1 MKHQIKAKKVL
12 FLKGGWNN
20 EREVSLDSAKGC
32 EKALHALGYPLFALD
47 LKHRDLKDLFQVLQ
61 DFKPDVVFL
70 NALHGRWVEDG
81 QLQSIFELMQIPYTG
96 SGPLSSQ
103 LCMDKP
109 SSLALMERCGLP
121 VPKGFVISFEDA
133 RNKQALPFPYVL
145 KPINEGSSVGVKI
158 IRSQAD
164 LAGVED
170 LKQFPKLLA
179 EEYIPGKE
187 LSVAVMNGKAINVL
201 ELEPLNGFYDYKH
214 KYTDGQ
220 TVHHLPARISQEA
233 LNQVMSLSEDAYN
246 CLGCEGVA
254 RVDIRFDDTQAGIPP
269 RPVILEVNTL
279 PGMTELSIVP
289 EVVASK
295 GISFSQLI
303 EWMVENPRCPE

>member
-32 EKALHALGYPLFALD
+32 KKALRTLGYPLFELD
-47 LKHRDLKDLFQVLQ
+47 LKKRDLIELFQVLQ

-109 SSLALMERCGLP
+109 SSLALMERSGLP
-121 VPKGFVISFEDA
+121 VPKGFVISYEDA
-133 RNKQALPFPYVL
+133 RTKQALPFPYVL

-158 IRSQAD
+158 IQTQAD
-164 LAGVED
+164 LKTVEE
-170 LKQFPKLLA
+170 LKQFSKLLA

-187 LSVAVMNGKAINVL
+187 LSIAVMNGKAINVL

-233 LNQVMSLSEDAYN
+233 LDQVMSLSADAYN

-254 RVDIRFDDTQAGIPP
+254 RVDVRFDDTKPNVPP

-295 GISFSQLI
+295 GISFTQLI